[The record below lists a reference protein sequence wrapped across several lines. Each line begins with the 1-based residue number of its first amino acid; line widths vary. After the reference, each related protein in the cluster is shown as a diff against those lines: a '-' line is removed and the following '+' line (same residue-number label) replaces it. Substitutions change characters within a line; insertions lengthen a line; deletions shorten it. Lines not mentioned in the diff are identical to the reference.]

1 MLEMN
6 GRALVIEDDHSWREI
21 LTEIL
26 TDSGLAVDTSGTL
39 EAASAAIRARAH
51 RLAVVDLSLGAR
63 DPHNQDGLLILNEL
77 RLHDPGCAAILLTGY
92 ATVELAVSAVTE
104 YGAITC
110 LRKESFRRAQFRE
123 LIQHTLTSAPPA
135 AVEEYPAGSAARIG
149 SEGTAG
155 PVRELQE
162 SAGLALVVEDDA
174 GWRSILAELL
184 SDQGFQVRL
193 CHSFGEAL
201 GCLRREKYVLALVD
215 LSLAGSFAPL
225 GEAWQSKPSGRPLE
239 GYRLLASTRAAG
251 IPTLVVSGIA
261 NPADIE
267 RAYSEYGVFAFIQK
281 QAFNRDVFLR
291 TVQEAASSGQAGT
304 DPDGLTDRER
314 EVLTL
319 LAQGLT
325 NKEIAEALVIS
336 TNTVKRHLKAI
347 FEKLEVHTRSAA
359 AARVLGRNSGEMS

>member
-6 GRALVIEDDHSWREI
+6 DRALVVEDDPSWREI
-21 LTEIL
+21 LAEIL
-26 TDSGLAVDTSGTL
+26 TDSGLAVDAAGSL
-39 EAASAAIRARAH
+39 EAAASAIRARAH
-51 RLAVVDLSLGAR
+51 RLAVVDLSLGVK
-63 DPHNQDGLLILNEL
+63 DPHNQDGLHVLDAL
-77 RLHDPGCAAILLTGY
+77 RIHDPGCAAILLTGY

-123 LIQHTLTSAPPA
+123 IVQHTLASAPPA
-135 AVEEYPAGSAARIG
+135 AEEHPASPPAHG
-149 SEGTAG
+149 G
-155 PVRELQE
+155 PEQTTNPGRAPQMP
-162 SAGLALVVEDDA
+162 AGLALVVEDDA

-184 SDQGFQVRL
+184 AVRGFQVRL

-201 GCLRREKYVLALVD
+201 GCLRREKYILAVVD
-215 LSLAGSFAPL
+215 LSLAGSFASI
-225 GEAWQSKPSGRPLE
+225 GEAWRGRPAGRPLE

-267 RAYSEYGVFAFIQK
+267 RTYSEYGVFAFIQK
-281 QAFNRDVFLR
+281 QAFNREVFLQ
-291 TVQEAASSGQAGT
+291 TVQEALSIAPAGAG
-304 DPDGLTDRER
+304 PDGLTDRER
-314 EVLTL
+314 EVLDL
-319 LAQGLT
+319 LAQGMT

-347 FEKLEVHTRSAA
+347 FEKLEVHTRSGA
-359 AARVLGRNSGEMS
+359 AARALGRNPGETS